1 MQRACSRN
9 CACHSRLLMA
19 DRLVA
24 DLERELAAL
33 QVGPRRQR
41 GGSALGMRVPAY
53 DYHTEW
59 ERYLRENGYT
69 RARRD
74 GPSGDSSSDS
84 DDGEEEEDNSYNRFE
99 DSSYPYADSE
109 EEREAEYRF
118 NHLQDYRA
126 RVRANRHRDW

>member
-41 GGSALGMRVPAY
+41 GGSALGMRVSEH
-53 DYHTEW
+53 DYRAGW
-59 ERYLRENGYT
+59 GRYLRENGYT

-74 GPSGDSSSDS
+74 GPSEDSSSDS

-99 DSSYPYADSE
+99 DPSYPYADSE

-126 RVRANRHRDW
+126 RVRANRHRGW